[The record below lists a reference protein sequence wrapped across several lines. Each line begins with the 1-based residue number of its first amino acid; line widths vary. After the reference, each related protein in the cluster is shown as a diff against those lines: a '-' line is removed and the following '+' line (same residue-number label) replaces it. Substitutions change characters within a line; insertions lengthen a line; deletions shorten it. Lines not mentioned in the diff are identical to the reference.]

1 MRTLVSKVLILQV
14 CITVAAS
21 LIAVLFFDQRAVK
34 SAAAAGIVAFI
45 PALAYARVV
54 ARITLRV
61 PPHAVLMMH
70 AIAEALK
77 LLLSLVLLAL
87 IFRFLHNELSMPYFI
102 GAYVACLLSYG
113 LALLFK

>member
-1 MRTLVSKVLILQV
+1 MRTLVSKVLIVQV
-14 CITVAAS
+14 CITVAAA

-34 SAAAAGIVAFI
+34 SAVAAGIVAFI

-61 PPHAVLMMH
+61 PPRAVLMIH
-70 AIAEALK
+70 AIAECVKLVLS
-77 LLLSLVLLAL
+77 LLLLTL
-87 IFRFLHNELSMPYFI
+87 IFQYLRNELSLPYFI
-102 GAYVACLLSYG
+102 GAYVACLMSYG